1 MTHYTKQWNGDARSR
16 RLQQGSLCDRPLRAG
31 GFLVFKWMMN
41 EFIIIEIGQKTE
53 QKIFGNKSCYKH
65 CEKAVGIL

>member
-1 MTHYTKQWNGDARSR
+1 MEM
-16 RLQQGSLCDRPLRAG
+16 QGRGGCSKAACVTDRCAPAD
-31 GFLVFKWMMN
+31 FLVFKWMMN